1 MAEIETKFSQ
11 NQPLKTQ
18 KIFIGAQIFLRIVVI
33 AASFASTWLML
44 TNKQTIDIGG
54 FVLDAKYS
62 YSPEFKFLSYANIV
76 VGAFSFLSLLFLVLV
91 GRRSSNPNY
100 YFILFLHDLALMSL
114 VLGGCAA
121 ATVIGS
127 LGKNGNSH
135 TGWMQICDHFGKF
148 CKRATTSVTFS
159 YFSLVCLLI
168 LTITSASKS
177 RQIQV

>member
-1 MAEIETKFSQ
+1 
-11 NQPLKTQ
+11 
-18 KIFIGAQIFLRIVVI
+18 
-33 AASFASTWLML
+33 
-44 TNKQTIDIGG
+44 
-54 FVLDAKYS
+54 
-62 YSPEFKFLSYANIV
+62 
-76 VGAFSFLSLLFLVLV
+76 
-91 GRRSSNPNY
+91 
-100 YFILFLHDLALMSL
+100 MSL

-127 LGKNGNSH
+127 LGKYGNSH

-148 CKRATTSVTFS
+148 CKRATTSVAFS